1 MACMRVGSGTLGR
14 WRQVPTAGM
23 VVKLADKY
31 NIELPIFR
39 AIDAL
44 LGGRITLAEGMP
56 LIMLRPLH
64 DED

>member
-1 MACMRVGSGTLGR
+1 
-14 WRQVPTAGM
+14 M